1 MNSFKNLH
9 PICSFTYFASVIL
22 LVLLCRNPVV
32 MLEAGAGALFFLRM
46 LDGEKTFQRLRWMLP
61 MLLFII
67 LANPLMNHRGV
78 TRLVFLFNQWTTLEA
93 LCYGVTAGLS
103 LLALILWFQCYQEII
118 TSDKFLYL
126 FGKAA
131 PGTALLISMALNL
144 VPKLEQ
150 ELHQIR
156 DAQELLYPEAPGRLD
171 KLKKALRH
179 VSTLL
184 GWSLE
189 NTVEQT
195 DSMKARGYGIRR
207 RTTFHLFRF
216 ETKDAQF
223 LTILLLLA
231 GSCLIARCFGYG
243 TMEFYPRMD
252 KLFQNTGE
260 IVFYLLFLLLVLI
273 PGILEWKEE
282 LLWRSYDLTM

>member
-9 PICSFTYFASVIL
+9 PICSFAYFVSVIL
-22 LVLLCRNPVV
+22 LVLLCRNPVM
-32 MLEAGAGALFFLRM
+32 MLEAGIGALFFLRM
-46 LDGEKTFQRLRWMLP
+46 LDGKKTFQRLRWMLP
-61 MLLFII
+61 MLLFIV
-67 LANPLMNHRGV
+67 LANLLMNHRGV
-78 TRLVFLFNQWTTLEA
+78 TRLIFLFNQWTTLES
-93 LCYGVTAGLS
+93 LCYGATAGLS
-103 LLALILWFQCYQEII
+103 LLALIFWFQCYQEII

-150 ELHQIR
+150 ELHQIQ
-156 DAQELLYPEAPGRLD
+156 DAQELIYQEVPGRLD

-184 GWSLE
+184 GWSME

-223 LTILLLLA
+223 LTILLLLG
-231 GSCLIARCFGYG
+231 GSCLIARFFGYG

-260 IVFYLLFLLLVLI
+260 ILFYLLFLLLVLI